1 MSSFDI
7 MVVKGEERFSPIL
20 NLKWRF
26 DMARLG
32 KNGIDWEGMALHDNS
47 RYMEIRRV
55 LSTELDDNL
64 VNMGDG
70 ELEYD
75 FMSVV
80 DGESTV
86 LGSVGFGM
94 LKTDLMKG
102 ISTLT
107 EREAKILDM
116 RFGLTDR
123 EYTRNEVGEAFRLS
137 NERIRQLENKALR
150 KMRHPLR
157 SKLIR
162 HHWSE
167 IN

>member
-1 MSSFDI
+1 
-7 MVVKGEERFSPIL
+7 
-20 NLKWRF
+20 
-26 DMARLG
+26 MARLG
-32 KNGIDWEGMALHDNS
+32 KNNVDWEGMSLHDHS
-47 RYMEIRRV
+47 RYIKIRRV
-55 LSTELDDNL
+55 LEDELDDNL
-64 VNMGDG
+64 VNMGDE

-80 DGESTV
+80 NGESTV
-86 LGSVGFGM
+86 IGAVELEM
-94 LKTDLMKG
+94 LKSNLMKSL
-102 ISTLT
+102 STLGK
-107 EREAKILDM
+107 RKAKILDM

-137 NERIRQLENKALR
+137 NERIRQLENQALR
-150 KMRHPLR
+150 LMRHPKR

>member
-1 MSSFDI
+1 
-7 MVVKGEERFSPIL
+7 
-20 NLKWRF
+20 
-26 DMARLG
+26 MARLG
-32 KNGIDWEGMALHDNS
+32 KNGVDWGGMALHDRS
-47 RYMEIRRV
+47 RYMEIRKV

-64 VNMGDG
+64 VNMGDE

-86 LGSVGFGM
+86 IGAVGLEM
-94 LKTDLMKG
+94 LRSDLMKG
-102 ISTLT
+102 LSTLT
-107 EREAKILDM
+107 VREAKILDM

-123 EYTRNEVGEAFRLS
+123 EYTFNEVGETFRLS
-137 NERIRQLENKALR
+137 TERIRQIQNKALQ

-157 SKLIR
+157 RKLIR

-167 IN
+167 IV

>member
-1 MSSFDI
+1 
-7 MVVKGEERFSPIL
+7 
-20 NLKWRF
+20 
-26 DMARLG
+26 MARLG
-32 KNGIDWEGMALHDNS
+32 KNGVDWGGMALHDRS
-47 RYMEIRRV
+47 RYLEIRKV

-64 VNMGDG
+64 VNMGD
-70 ELEYD
+70 EEIEYAY
-75 FMSVV
+75 

-86 LGSVGFGM
+86 FGAVGLEM
-94 LKTDLMKG
+94 LKSDLMKG
-102 ISTLT
+102 LSTLT
-107 EREAKILDM
+107 VREAKVLDM

-123 EYTRNEVGEAFRLS
+123 VYTLNEVGETFRLS
-137 NERIRQLENKALR
+137 IERIRQLENKALM

>member
-1 MSSFDI
+1 
-7 MVVKGEERFSPIL
+7 
-20 NLKWRF
+20 
-26 DMARLG
+26 MARLG
-32 KNGIDWEGMALHDNS
+32 KNGVDWGGMALHDRS
-47 RYMEIRRV
+47 RYMEIRKV

-64 VNMGDG
+64 VNMGDE

-86 LGSVGFGM
+86 IGAVGLEM
-94 LKTDLMKG
+94 LRSDLMKG
-102 ISTLT
+102 LSTLT
-107 EREAKILDM
+107 VREARVLDM

-123 EYTRNEVGEAFRLS
+123 EYTFNEVGETFRLS
-137 NERIRQLENKALR
+137 TERIRQIQNKALQ

-157 SKLIR
+157 RKLIR

-167 IN
+167 IV

>member
-1 MSSFDI
+1 
-7 MVVKGEERFSPIL
+7 
-20 NLKWRF
+20 
-26 DMARLG
+26 MARLG
-32 KNGIDWEGMALHDNS
+32 KNGVDWGGMALHDRS
-47 RYMEIRRV
+47 RYMEIRKV

-64 VNMGDG
+64 VNMGDE

-80 DGESTV
+80 NGESTV
-86 LGSVGFGM
+86 IGAVGLEM
-94 LKTDLMKG
+94 LRSDLMKG
-102 ISTLT
+102 LSTLT
-107 EREAKILDM
+107 VREARVLDM

-123 EYTRNEVGEAFRLS
+123 EYTFNEVGETFRLS
-137 NERIRQLENKALR
+137 TERIRQIQNKALQ

-157 SKLIR
+157 SKLIK